1 MDETLGGN
9 PACNRAAVAAAFSMT
24 ELYWDSTF
32 EIVLHLNAAHPDVDF
47 KELTLQQIN
56 DWTVALPQFSDDP
69 ALVNDDFLTA
79 IYQEW
84 FEEANPL

>member
-1 MDETLGGN
+1 MSDLGGS
-9 PACNRAAVAAAFSMT
+9 PACNIAAMTSAFSMT
-24 ELYWDSTF
+24 ELYWDTTF
-32 EIVLHLNAAHPDVDF
+32 EIAMHLNAAHPDVDF
-47 KELTLQQIN
+47 KEVTLQKIYE
-56 DWTVALPQFSDDP
+56 WTVALPQFADDP